1 MNTTFI
7 ILAVV
12 CFMLAILAACRR
24 DAPTAT
30 AAATGSLLFAILSII
45 VGDKDRRDC

>member
-1 MNTTFI
+1 VNTTLA

-12 CFMLAILAACRR
+12 CFMLAIIAAGRR

-30 AAATGSLLFAILSII
+30 AATTGALLFAILSII

>member
-1 MNTTFI
+1 MNTTLLVISALFF
-7 ILAVV
+7 V
-12 CFMLAILAACRR
+12 MAIWAACRR

-30 AAATGSLLFAILSII
+30 AAATGSVLFAILSII